1 VHAHD
6 RAAHPNFAAE
16 AAPIRFGFHATN
28 TTLPKWGGGYAV
40 DRYSAFS
47 VSFAPAQGALGVL
60 GGLALGRRRKMR

>member
-1 VHAHD
+1 
-6 RAAHPNFAAE
+6 
-16 AAPIRFGFHATN
+16 
-28 TTLPKWGGGYAV
+28 V